1 MVDDDDPNQSV
12 PAPSGAPADKPEPE
26 ADTEPEGDEPEGD
39 TETAADASDQDADD
53 DAPDDDDADDDED
66 DEDDGADGDEPKRKN
81 SRAERYKRRAEKA
94 EAEAKALR
102 SRSSNGS
109 LPQDDA
115 ALVRAIEH
123 RVQQEIGE
131 PPKEADFKGDY
142 IGFEREMQAYLSE
155 KRVVTR
161 EVKKQFVQAVE
172 SEHNRMVELVA
183 DHKAR
188 VAKFKTQVKDYDA
201 IMAKATVRVA
211 PHVER
216 LILHSNKSHHI
227 GLVLAKDQA
236 LLTRLNHS
244 NPEEVARELGR
255 IEGKLSRPQKP
266 QQTQA
271 RKPIAPLKGSG
282 TRPQS
287 QTAARDAY
295 IKKLYGDRA

>member
-1 MVDDDDPNQSV
+1 MQVDDDDPKQSV
-12 PAPSGAPADKPEPE
+12 PASDGAPADKPEPE

-39 TETAADASDQDADD
+39 TETEAEASDQDADD
-53 DAPDDDDADDDED
+53 DTSDDDDVDDDED
-66 DEDDGADGDEPKRKN
+66 DSDDGDEPKRKKA
-81 SRAERYKRRAEKA
+81 SRNERYKRQAERLKA
-94 EAEAKALR
+94 ENEALR

-172 SEHNRMVELVA
+172 TEQNRMVELVA

-188 VAKFKTQVKDYDA
+188 VAKFKTQIKDYDA

>member
-1 MVDDDDPNQSV
+1 M
-12 PAPSGAPADKPEPE
+12 
-26 ADTEPEGDEPEGD
+26 
-39 TETAADASDQDADD
+39 
-53 DAPDDDDADDDED
+53 
-66 DEDDGADGDEPKRKN
+66 
-81 SRAERYKRRAEKA
+81 
-94 EAEAKALR
+94 
-102 SRSSNGS
+102 
-109 LPQDDA
+109 
-115 ALVRAIEH
+115 RAIEH

-172 SEHNRMVELVA
+172 TEQNRMVELVA
-183 DHKAR
+183 DHKSR

-201 IMAKATVRVA
+201 IMAKATVPVA

-216 LILHSNKSHHI
+216 LILHSNKSHRI
-227 GLVLAKDQA
+227 GLVLAQDQA

-244 NPEEVARELGR
+244 PPEEVARELGR

>member
-1 MVDDDDPNQSV
+1 MQVDDDDPKQSV
-12 PAPSGAPADKPEPE
+12 PASDGAPADKPEPE

-39 TETAADASDQDADD
+39 TETEAEASDQDADD
-53 DAPDDDDADDDED
+53 DTSDDDDVDDDED
-66 DEDDGADGDEPKRKN
+66 DSDDGDEPKRKKA
-81 SRAERYKRRAEKA
+81 SRNERYKRQAERLKA
-94 EAEAKALR
+94 ENEALR

-172 SEHNRMVELVA
+172 TEQNRMVELVA

-188 VAKFKTQVKDYDA
+188 VAKFKTQIKDYDA
-201 IMAKATVRVA
+201 IMAKATVRG
-211 PHVER
+211 ESR
-216 LILHSNKSHHI
+216 
-227 GLVLAKDQA
+227 LAKTGA
-236 LLTRLNHS
+236 TVS
-244 NPEEVARELGR
+244 NQPSAQRR
-255 IEGKLSRPQKP
+255 RS
-266 QQTQA
+266 
-271 RKPIAPLKGSG
+271 GS
-282 TRPQS
+282 
-287 QTAARDAY
+287 D
-295 IKKLYGDRA
+295 

>member
-1 MVDDDDPNQSV
+1 M
-12 PAPSGAPADKPEPE
+12 
-26 ADTEPEGDEPEGD
+26 
-39 TETAADASDQDADD
+39 
-53 DAPDDDDADDDED
+53 
-66 DEDDGADGDEPKRKN
+66 
-81 SRAERYKRRAEKA
+81 
-94 EAEAKALR
+94 
-102 SRSSNGS
+102 
-109 LPQDDA
+109 
-115 ALVRAIEH
+115 RAIEH

-172 SEHNRMVELVA
+172 TEQNRMVELVA

-188 VAKFKTQVKDYDA
+188 VAKFKTQIKDYDA

-295 IKKLYGDRA
+295 LKKLYGDRV